1 MGHIEQAKDNLV
13 PLIDRLNK
21 YPIGLVDNE
30 KLRKILMFL
39 FSEREAFVASK
50 FPLEEATLPELLR
63 RTRMDEDE
71 LMPILNN
78 LADKGIIMDLPYG
91 RTTYY
96 LLLPGL
102 IGFFEFTFMKNRT
115 DLPMAELATLM
126 REYLY
131 DDPATGQYS
140 EFFGSAT
147 PLTRALIYDD
157 QIPVTSVATTT
168 ETAKNIIRNS
178 SFGAVTMRYCRH
190 KQQHEGKQCKKG
202 APVEGICISLGT
214 GSKFMVRRGFAERK
228 TQAELLEIIDQADA
242 LNLTHITDNIRQ
254 RPSFICNC
262 CGCCC
267 ELAHGVQVGY
277 HEGIGKT
284 DYIAV
289 IEPAKCDYCAD
300 CFKACNVNS
309 IGLARNVAFE
319 SKDDRYSA
327 IRDEICLGCGACISA
342 CEKEAITMVSRGTVR
357 DMPEKKRDL
366 FMQMLKEKGRL
377 TPFVMGRMGKLARKY
392 IPGMHYIL
400 R

>member
-30 KLRKILMFL
+30 KLRQILAFL

-63 RTRMDEDE
+63 RTGLDESE
-71 LMPILNN
+71 LLPILEQ

-91 RTTYY
+91 GTTYY

-115 DLPMAELATLM
+115 DLPMAELARLM
-126 REYLY
+126 DEYLY
-131 DDPATGQYS
+131 EDPATGQAS
-140 EFFGSAT
+140 EVFGGKT
-147 PLTRALIYDD
+147 PLTRALIRED

-168 ETAKNIIRNS
+168 ETAKQIIRNS
-178 SFGAVTMRYCRH
+178 SVGAVSMCYCLH
-190 KQQHEGKQCKKG
+190 KKRHEGQDCKKG
-202 APVEGICISLGT
+202 APVEGICIALGT
-214 GSKFMVRRGFAERK
+214 GSKFMVRRGFAEKK
-228 TQAELLEIIDQADA
+228 TQAELLAIIDQADA
-242 LNLTHITDNIRQ
+242 LNLTHTTDNIRQ

-267 ELAHGVQVGY
+267 ELMFGVQAGY

-289 IEPAKCDYCAD
+289 IEAGKCDYCAD
-300 CFKACNVNS
+300 CFKACNVNA
-309 IGLARNVAFE
+309 IGLAQNVEFA
-319 SKDDRYSA
+319 SKDERYA
-327 IRDEICLGCGACISA
+327 AVREAICLGCGACVAA
-342 CEKEAITMVSRGTVR
+342 CEKGALGMVSRGTVR
-357 DMPEKKRDL
+357 EMPEKKRDL
-366 FMQMLKEKGRL
+366 FKQMLKEKGRL
-377 TPFVMGRMGKLARKY
+377 TPFVLARMGKLARKY
-392 IPGMHYIL
+392 IPGLHYIVG
-400 R
+400 